1 MAAKIPVSTYRLQ
14 FNAGFR
20 FEDAR
25 ALIPYLYDLGITD
38 VYASP
43 LLQAKRGSPH
53 GYDVTDPS
61 HLNPELGT
69 DQEFDAFVTEL
80 HNHDMGLL
88 LDIVPNHMSASSEN
102 PWWMDVLENGPRSPF
117 ASHFDVDWN
126 PPSRSIENRVLLPI
140 LGKPYAEVLES
151 GELVLSYEGG
161 SFFLGYFDVKLPV
174 ATRTY
179 RQILE
184 YRVDRLQRTLG
195 ADAAAFHDFQGVLA
209 SLTQLAA
216 LTTSSDLAGD
226 RRQREEIRGRLHALS
241 STSPEVRSF
250 VERNIR
256 SFNGKVGDPASY
268 TLLDRLLSEQSYV
281 LAFWQTANQAI
292 NYRRFFAIS
301 ELVGVRVDDPMAFE
315 ASHAVPLRL
324 AEKGLVNGFR
334 IDHIDGLRSPAAY
347 LRKLQDRV
355 ASGGKTGK
363 GLPFYVVVE
372 KILSPNEALPSDWP
386 VHGTTGYEFL
396 EAVNE
401 LFVDSKGLVTLDEDY
416 RRFVGSMPSFEDLV
430 YLKKKQVMTTLLS
443 VEMRSLGR
451 YLAQLAAQ
459 DRYAREIL
467 REDLTRVLIET
478 TACLAV
484 YRTYLRSFDLD
495 RSDQFWIEDALTE
508 AQARNPKLDP
518 ASFRFVRQV
527 LLLEPEPHV
536 LPEQREQRLSFVL
549 TWQQMTGPITAKG
562 FEDSVLYI
570 YNRLISLNE
579 VGGSPTS
586 SGMDSRQLHSFLEG
600 RHKTWP
606 FTMNT
611 TMTHDAKHAED
622 FRARLNVLSEISAEW
637 SELLARW
644 SAFNAEKRTE
654 LGSRHVPEPNEEVLI
669 YQILLGSWPQCG
681 CNAGEYLE
689 RIQTFLM
696 KAGREAMVHT
706 RWTVPNLEH
715 EKAVA
720 EFTAAILTPG
730 SENQFR
736 EELEQLANRLAFH
749 GALNSLS
756 QLLIK
761 IGSPGVSD
769 LYQGSELWDL
779 RLVDPDNR
787 TAVDFQSRQRKLA
800 SMLSTPD
807 VPHMLAH
814 WQDGSVK
821 LFVTARAL
829 RERRARGEL
838 FLKGTYLPLSVVGE
852 HADSVFAFARHF
864 RRAWS
869 VVIVPR
875 LTTRITAGPSLLFES
890 SAWGNTAVVLPS
902 GTPWLW
908 TNIFTGGSHAVSADE
923 AGGAHLLLRDVLQDF
938 PVAMLRDVRRPT
950 HDVSASVTESAVL
963 QARSLRDRMS

>member
-1 MAAKIPVSTYRLQ
+1 MAVRIPVSTYRLQ
-14 FNAGFR
+14 FNSGFR

-25 ALIPYLYDLGITD
+25 VLVPYLHALGITD

-117 ASHFDVDWN
+117 ASHFDIDWN
-126 PPSRSIENRVLLPI
+126 PPSRALENRVLLPI

-151 GELVLSYEGG
+151 GELVLTYEGG
-161 SFFLGYFDVKLPV
+161 SFFIGYFDFKLPV
-174 ATRTY
+174 ATRSY

-184 YRVDRLQRTLG
+184 HRVDRLQRSLG
-195 ADAAAFHDFQGVLA
+195 ADAPPFHGFQGVLA
-209 SLTQLAA
+209 SLAQLAT
-216 LTTSSDLAGD
+216 LSTSSDIAGD
-226 RRQREEIRGRLHALS
+226 RRQREEIKERLLALYN
-241 STSPEVRSF
+241 TSPEVRAF
-250 VERNIR
+250 VDRNIR
-256 SFNGKVGDPASY
+256 TFNGKAGEPASY

-281 LAFWQTANQAI
+281 LAFWQTANQEI

-301 ELVGVRVDDPMAFE
+301 ELVGLRVGDPMAFE
-315 ASHAVPLRL
+315 ASHAVLLRL

-334 IDHIDGLRSPAAY
+334 VDHIDGLRAPAAY

-355 ASGGKTGK
+355 ASGGNTGK
-363 GLPFYVVVE
+363 GLPFYIIVE
-372 KILSPNEALPSDWP
+372 KILSQNEELPSDWP

-401 LFVDSKGLVTLDEDY
+401 LFVDSAGVQILDEDY
-416 RRFVGSMPSFEDLV
+416 RKFVGSMPSFEDLV

-451 YLAQLAAQ
+451 YLAMLAAQ
-459 DRYAREIL
+459 DRYAREIA

-478 TACLAV
+478 TACLSV
-484 YRTYLRSFDLD
+484 YRTYSGGFDLEPAD
-495 RSDQFWIEDALTE
+495 RGWIEKAIAE
-508 AQARNPKLDP
+508 AQSRNPKLDP

-527 LLLEPEPHV
+527 LLLEPEAHV

-579 VGGSPTS
+579 VGGAPTS
-586 SGMDSRQLHSFLEG
+586 NGREPRELHSFLER

-606 FTMNT
+606 FTMNA

-622 FRARLNVLSEISAEW
+622 FRARLNVLSEIPAEW
-637 SELLARW
+637 SEHLERW
-644 SAFNAEKRTE
+644 RSWNADKRTE
-654 LGSRHVPEPNEEVLI
+654 LNSRQVPEPNEEILI
-669 YQILLGSWPQCG
+669 YQVLLGSWPMCA
-681 CNAGEYLE
+681 CSANEYLK
-689 RIQTFLM
+689 RIQEFLM

-720 EFTAAILTPG
+720 DFTAAILEPG
-730 SENQFR
+730 VGNGFR
-736 EELEQLANRLAFH
+736 KELEQLAQKLAFH
-749 GALNSLS
+749 GALNSLA

-761 IGSPGVSD
+761 IGSPGVAD
-769 LYQGSELWDL
+769 FYQGSELWDL

-787 TAVDFQSRQRKLA
+787 TPVDFASRQRRLA
-800 SMLSTPD
+800 AIDRAPDLSQMLS
-807 VPHMLAH
+807 H
-814 WQDGSVK
+814 WQDATVK
-821 LFVTARAL
+821 LFVTSRAL
-829 RERRARGEL
+829 QERRTRDEL
-838 FLKGTYLPLSVVGE
+838 FLKGSYSPLSVTGAQAE
-852 HADSVFAFARHF
+852 SVFAFTRHF

-869 VVIVPR
+869 LIVVPR
-875 LTTRITAGPSLLFES
+875 LTTRLTPGQSLSFNAGQ
-890 SAWGNTAVVLPS
+890 WKDTAVVLPT

-908 TNIFTGGSHAVSADE
+908 KNVFTGESHPVSTDHGGSAQ
-923 AGGAHLLLRDVLQDF
+923 LLLRDVLADF

-950 HDVSASVTESAVL
+950 QD
-963 QARSLRDRMS
+963 

>member
-1 MAAKIPVSTYRLQ
+1 MAARIPISTYRLQ
-14 FNAGFR
+14 FNSNFR

-25 ALIPYLYDLGITD
+25 ALVPYLHQLGITD

-69 DQEFDAFVTEL
+69 DQEFDALVTEL
-80 HNHDMGLL
+80 HQQGMGLL

-117 ASHFDVDWN
+117 ASHFDIDWN
-126 PPSRSIENRVLLPI
+126 PPSRTLENRVLLPI
-140 LGKPYAEVLES
+140 LGRPYAEALES

-161 SFFLGYFDVKLPV
+161 SFLIVYFDFKLPV
-174 ATRTY
+174 ATRSY

-184 YRVDRLQRTLG
+184 YRVDRLQRSLG
-195 ADAAAFHDFQGVLA
+195 ADSTAFHDFQGI
-209 SLTQLAA
+209 LAA
-216 LTTSSDLAGD
+216 LTHLAGLTTSSDIAGD
-226 RRQREEIRGRLHALS
+226 RRQREEIKERLLALYS
-241 STSPEVRSF
+241 SSPEVRAF
-250 VERNIR
+250 VDRNVR
-256 SFNGKVGDPASY
+256 SFNGKVGDSSSY
-268 TLLDRLLSEQSYV
+268 TQLDRLLSEQSYL
-281 LAFWQTANQAI
+281 LAFWQTANQEI

-301 ELVGVRVDDPMAFE
+301 ELVGVRVGDPMAFE

-334 IDHIDGLRSPAAY
+334 IDHIDGLRSPGAY

-355 ASGGKTGK
+355 ASFGKTGK
-363 GLPFYVVVE
+363 GLPFYIIVE
-372 KILSPNEALPSDWP
+372 KILSPNEHLPSDWP
-386 VHGTTGYEFL
+386 VHGTTGYEYL

-401 LFVDSKGLVTLDEDY
+401 LFIDPEGAGTLDEDY
-416 RRFVGSMPSFEDLV
+416 RKFVGSMPSFDDLV

-451 YLAQLAAQ
+451 YLALLAAQ
-459 DRYAREIL
+459 DRYAREIA

-478 TACLAV
+478 TACLPV
-484 YRTYLRSFDLD
+484 YRTYSRGFDLD
-495 RSDQFWIEDALTE
+495 QPDRNWIEEALTE

-518 ASFRFVRQV
+518 ASFHFVRQV
-527 LLLEPEPHV
+527 LMLEPEPHV
-536 LPEQREQRLSFVL
+536 LPEQREQRLAFVL

-586 SGMDSRQLHSFLEG
+586 LGRTPRELHAFLEQ

-622 FRARLNVLSEISAEW
+622 FRARLNVLSEIPGEWAEH
-637 SELLARW
+637 LARW
-644 SAFNAEKRTE
+644 SSWNATKRTE
-654 LGSRHVPEPNEEVLI
+654 LGPRYVPEPNEEMLI
-669 YQILLGSWPQCG
+669 YQTLLGSWPLCG
-681 CNAGEYLE
+681 CNPGDYLK
-689 RIQTFLM
+689 RMQAFLM

-706 RWTVPNLEH
+706 RWTVPNLQH

-720 EFTAAILTPG
+720 DFTAAILTGDP
-730 SENQFR
+730 ENQFR
-736 EELEQLANRLAFH
+736 TELDRLAQRLAYH
-749 GALNSLS
+749 GALNSLA

-761 IGSPGVSD
+761 IGSPGVAD
-769 LYQGSELWDL
+769 FYQGSELWDL

-787 TAVDFQSRQRKLA
+787 TPVDFQSRQSKLDNF
-800 SMLSTPD
+800 SGIPDLS
-807 VPHMLAH
+807 HMLAH
-814 WQDGSVK
+814 WQEGTIK
-821 LFVTARAL
+821 LFVMARAL
-829 RERRARGEL
+829 QERRARGEL
-838 FLKGTYLPLSVVGE
+838 FLKGSYLPLTVTGKQS
-852 HADSVFAFARHF
+852 DSVFAFARHF

-875 LTTRITAGPSLLFES
+875 LTTRLTVGQTLSIDE
-890 SAWGNTAVVLPS
+890 SAWADTAVALPS

-908 TNIFTGGSHAVSADE
+908 KHTFTGDTHTVSTDDT
-923 AGGAHLLLRDVLQDF
+923 GGAELRLKDVLRTF
-938 PVAMLRDVRRPT
+938 PVAMLRDIRRPAQDT
-950 HDVSASVTESAVL
+950 TNRPD
-963 QARSLRDRMS
+963 